1 MTLVQRILIM
11 GLSVVL
17 LAATVELIRRRKLK
31 EQYSLLWLLTGIV
44 LVGFALYPQP
54 LYILAALLHFHY
66 LTVLLLVPFLFLL
79 GIILHYSTVISQQ
92 HDRETGLA
100 QKLAIIEW
108 RLKELEKELANFAE
122 VRNLSTRRSG
132 EERGEQHQ

>member
-1 MTLVQRILIM
+1 MTILQRVLVVALAL
-11 GLSVVL
+11 GVL
-17 LAATVELIRRRKLK
+17 TFTVELIRRRKLR
-31 EQYSLLWLLTGIV
+31 EEYSLLWLLTGMV
-44 LVGFALYPQP
+44 LVAFALYPQP
-54 LYILAALLHFHY
+54 LYILAALLHLHY

-79 GIILHYSTVISQQ
+79 GIILHYSTVISRQ
-92 HDRETGLA
+92 HGRETGLA

-132 EERGEQHQ
+132 EERGEQH